1 VSDPVQGRRCL
12 GQPDTCDPRGQHSG
26 DLVKTP
32 PCRGLS
38 QQTSGRGCG
47 EILEWGR
54 LDLARHGVGDGMT
67 SCVQGRQGAAED
79 VVGVRRQTLTV
90 PE

>member
-1 VSDPVQGRRCL
+1 
-12 GQPDTCDPRGQHSG
+12 
-26 DLVKTP
+26 
-32 PCRGLS
+32 LS